1 MSARALS
8 TTTAPVWISTVTPRV
23 IEDVMADPDAWEYI
37 AKAAVEQRDARKF
50 GSPDW
55 SLLNRLYLVAAE
67 ISESGACV
75 GRPAWEPTIVGT
87 PQHQPAGAGTTSLTR
102 EHS

>member
-1 MSARALS
+1 MSA
-8 TTTAPVWISTVTPRV
+8 VTPRLVEAV
-23 IEDVMADPDAWEYI
+23 IADPDAWEYI
-37 AKAAVEQRDARKF
+37 ASAAVEQRDTREF

-87 PQHQPAGAGTTSLTR
+87 PQHQPAGAGIDTTTPG
-102 EHS
+102 EK